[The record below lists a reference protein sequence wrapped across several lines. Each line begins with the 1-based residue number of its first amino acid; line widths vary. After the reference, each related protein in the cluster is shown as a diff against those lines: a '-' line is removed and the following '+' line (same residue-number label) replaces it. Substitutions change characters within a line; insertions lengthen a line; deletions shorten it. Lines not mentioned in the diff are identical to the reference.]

1 MNEILFYIGKI
12 CVFQKKVV
20 ILHAK
25 LCRIYKLRKIL
36 EQKKL
41 TKSENKVLA
50 GVCAGLAEYM
60 GMDITVMRILYALLT
75 FCSAAFPGVLLYLIM
90 ALVMPEPSD
99 KY

>member
-1 MNEILFYIGKI
+1 M
-12 CVFQKKVV
+12 
-20 ILHAK
+20 
-25 LCRIYKLRKIL
+25 

-60 GMDITVMRILYALLT
+60 GMDITVMRVLYALLT

-90 ALVMPEPSD
+90 ALVMPDPWD
-99 KY
+99 R

>member
-1 MNEILFYIGKI
+1 M
-12 CVFQKKVV
+12 
-20 ILHAK
+20 
-25 LCRIYKLRKIL
+25 

-90 ALVMPEPSD
+90 ALVMPEPWD
-99 KY
+99 R

>member
-1 MNEILFYIGKI
+1 M
-12 CVFQKKVV
+12 
-20 ILHAK
+20 HAK

>member
-1 MNEILFYIGKI
+1 M
-12 CVFQKKVV
+12 
-20 ILHAK
+20 
-25 LCRIYKLRKIL
+25 

-41 TKSENKVLA
+41 TKSENKALA
-50 GVCAGLAEYM
+50 GVCAGLAEYK

>member
-1 MNEILFYIGKI
+1 M
-12 CVFQKKVV
+12 
-20 ILHAK
+20 
-25 LCRIYKLRKIL
+25 

-90 ALVMPEPSD
+90 ALVMPEPWD
-99 KY
+99 RY

>member
-1 MNEILFYIGKI
+1 M
-12 CVFQKKVV
+12 
-20 ILHAK
+20 
-25 LCRIYKLRKIL
+25 

-75 FCSAAFPGVLLYLIM
+75 LCSAAFPGVLLYLIM
-90 ALVMPEPSD
+90 ALIMPDPWD
-99 KY
+99 R

>member
-1 MNEILFYIGKI
+1 M
-12 CVFQKKVV
+12 
-20 ILHAK
+20 
-25 LCRIYKLRKIL
+25 

-41 TKSENKVLA
+41 TKSEYKVLA

-90 ALVMPEPSD
+90 AFVMPEPWD
-99 KY
+99 R

>member
-1 MNEILFYIGKI
+1 M
-12 CVFQKKVV
+12 
-20 ILHAK
+20 
-25 LCRIYKLRKIL
+25 

-75 FCSAAFPGVLLYLIM
+75 LCSAAFPGVLLYLIM
-90 ALVMPEPSD
+90 ALVMPDPWD
-99 KY
+99 RY

>member
-1 MNEILFYIGKI
+1 M
-12 CVFQKKVV
+12 
-20 ILHAK
+20 
-25 LCRIYKLRKIL
+25 

-41 TKSENKVLA
+41 TKSEHKVLA

-90 ALVMPEPSD
+90 AFVMPEPWD
-99 KY
+99 R

>member
-1 MNEILFYIGKI
+1 M
-12 CVFQKKVV
+12 
-20 ILHAK
+20 
-25 LCRIYKLRKIL
+25 

-75 FCSAAFPGVLLYLIM
+75 LCSAAFPGVLLYLIM
-90 ALVMPEPSD
+90 ALVMPESWE
-99 KY
+99 K

>member
-1 MNEILFYIGKI
+1 M
-12 CVFQKKVV
+12 
-20 ILHAK
+20 
-25 LCRIYKLRKIL
+25 

-75 FCSAAFPGVLLYLIM
+75 LCSAAFPGVLLYLIM
-90 ALVMPEPSD
+90 ALVMPEPWD
-99 KY
+99 R

>member
-1 MNEILFYIGKI
+1 M
-12 CVFQKKVV
+12 
-20 ILHAK
+20 
-25 LCRIYKLRKIL
+25 

-75 FCSAAFPGVLLYLIM
+75 LCSAAFPGVLLYLIM
-90 ALVMPEPSD
+90 ALVMPEPWD
-99 KY
+99 RY

>member
-1 MNEILFYIGKI
+1 M
-12 CVFQKKVV
+12 
-20 ILHAK
+20 
-25 LCRIYKLRKIL
+25 

-41 TKSENKVLA
+41 TKSENKALA

>member
-1 MNEILFYIGKI
+1 M
-12 CVFQKKVV
+12 
-20 ILHAK
+20 
-25 LCRIYKLRKIL
+25 

-90 ALVMPEPSD
+90 ALVMPEPWD
-99 KY
+99 RN

>member
-1 MNEILFYIGKI
+1 M
-12 CVFQKKVV
+12 
-20 ILHAK
+20 
-25 LCRIYKLRKIL
+25 

-90 ALVMPEPSD
+90 ALVMPDPWD
-99 KY
+99 R